1 MNSFKVFALSLILL
15 LMFVN
20 SILLSQPDI
29 RKKGT
34 KEEKK
39 NNTPQV
45 EQPIKTEKNFY
56 QVSGKVL
63 DENKEPMS
71 GVYVM
76 IEGTLNG
83 TITNNEGIFTLT
95 LTENKP
101 IKIRLSYIG
110 YATQFVEVNPEQNKE
125 LNITMKEEILQA
137 NEVVISASRIQE
149 RIIESPVSIEKMD
162 LVTIRETPSTN
173 VYEGLVMLKGID
185 QLGNS
190 MLFKTINTRG
200 FNSATNPRF
209 VQMLDGM
216 DMQAPGLNFGIG
228 VLNGASDLDI
238 ESVELIPGVA
248 SALYGPNAFSGLL
261 NVRTKNPWQFQ
272 GASASLKLG
281 ANHIDKYDPKTSPF
295 IDFNARYA
303 KAFNEKWAFKV
314 NLGYIKANDWHATD
328 YRDMA
333 NYAGTINKT
342 LPDNPGYD
350 GLNMYGDEVS
360 AIFDSASTGGL
371 INQPIRIARTGYKE
385 VDIMDYNT
393 FILKSDFSLHY
404 KIQPN
409 LELIGQG
416 RWNTGTTVYQAV
428 NKISINQFLYHLYKL
443 ELKGDNFYVR
453 SFASIEDANKT
464 YDSRFAAINLNRMAK
479 PDEQWFTQYLL
490 VYGNQNSFINFIRN
504 VAGFTDPL
512 PAGNDAAARAF
523 ADGDNTAIIN
533 FVQQN
538 DPTYYT
544 NPQFRSFIDYVFGG
558 KARFQPG
565 TPEFKN
571 AFNSIISKP
580 GFLDGGALFVDKTAM
595 YSTDGQY
602 DFKNLI
608 SFVHLIAGANFRIF
622 DLNSQGTLFS
632 DSAGNPIRVWELG
645 GYFQATK
652 SLWNERLKIIAS
664 ARADKSKN
672 FQVVFSPRIATV
684 YSFGEN
690 KNHNLRASAQTGF
703 RNPSLQSQY
712 IDLNLGFSKYIGG
725 VREAFEPYGVDNN
738 YSRESVDQFLNE
750 YQKLLS
756 QGVDTASAINQAAPL
771 LKKLEMKNV
780 RPELIKTFELGY
792 KGLINQKL
800 YIDAYAYYSLYDYFE
815 GAVDIVGPARKWNE
829 NTKSWEFSELNPQVI
844 ASNSAP
850 KAYYR
855 RYYNASEQ
863 VSAWGASL
871 GINYNFNNQ
880 WSFNGSYTYAE
891 ALFDEKD
898 DNQLIAKFNTPSHK
912 VTAGIA
918 GRNLFKNW
926 GFSIQYRWQ
935 DAFELEESYAEGI
948 VPAFHNVDAQIS
960 YKIPSM
966 KTVLRIGA
974 TNLLNQRRVEML
986 GGGTIGI
993 LPYFQITYDELFR

>member
-1 MNSFKVFALSLILL
+1 MNFLKYFALFIIILVYSFNSLVLA
-15 LMFVN
+15 
-20 SILLSQPDI
+20 QPDI

-34 KEEKK
+34 KEDKK
-39 NNTPQV
+39 NSNI
-45 EQPIKTEKNFY
+45 EQQPTKTEKNFY
-56 QVSGKVL
+56 QISGKVL
-63 DENKEPMS
+63 DENKEPMA
-71 GVYVM
+71 GVYVL

-83 TITNNEGIFTLT
+83 TITNNEGIFTLN

-110 YATQFVEVNPEQNKE
+110 YATQFIEVNPEINQEISIN
-125 LNITMKEEILQA
+125 MKEEFLQA

-162 LVTIRETPSTN
+162 LVTIKESPSIN
-173 VYEGLVMLKGID
+173 VYEGLTMLKGID
-185 QLGNS
+185 QLGGS

-200 FNSATNPRF
+200 FNSSTNPRF

-261 NVRTKNPWQFQ
+261 NVRTKNPWQYQ

-281 ANHIDKYDPKTSPF
+281 ANHIDKYDPQTSPF

-303 KAFNEKWAFKV
+303 KALNEKFAFKV
-314 NLGYIKANDWHATD
+314 NLGYLKANDWHATD
-328 YRDMA
+328 YRDVA
-333 NYAGTINKT
+333 NYAGTINQT
-342 LPDNPGYD
+342 LNDKPGFD

-360 AIFDSASTGGL
+360 SVFDATSTGGL
-371 INQPIRIARTGYKE
+371 VSQPIRIARTGYKE
-385 VDIMDYNT
+385 VDLMDYNT
-393 FILKSDFSLHY
+393 FNLKSDFSLHY

-409 LELIGQG
+409 LELIGMG
-416 RWNTGTTVYQAV
+416 RWNSGTTAYQAV
-428 NKISINQFLYHLYKL
+428 NKISINQFFFQLYKL

-453 SFASIEDANKT
+453 SFVSLEDANKT
-464 YDSRFAAINLNRMAK
+464 YDSRFTAINLNRMAK

-490 VYGNQNSFINFIRN
+490 VYGNNNFLINAIRGF
-504 VAGFTDPL
+504 AGLDPI

-523 ADGDNTAIIN
+523 ADGDNTNVIRILEENQDPFYLAN
-533 FVQQN
+533 KPFVN
-538 DPTYYT
+538 Y
-544 NPQFRSFIDYVFGG
+544 IFGG

-565 TPEFKN
+565 TPEFQN
-571 AFNSIISKP
+571 AFKSITSKP
-580 GFLDGGALFVDKTAM
+580 GFLEGGSLFVDKTAL

-608 SFVHLIAGANFRIF
+608 PFLHLIAGGNVRVF

-632 DSAGNPIRVWELG
+632 DTVGNPIKVWEVG
-645 GYFQATK
+645 AYFQATK
-652 SLWNERLKIIAS
+652 SLLNDRLKIIAS

-672 FQVVFSPRIATV
+672 FQVVFSPRLATV

-690 KNHNLRASAQTGF
+690 KNHNLRISAQTGF

-712 IDLNLGFSKYIGG
+712 IDLNLGFAKYIGG
-725 VREAFEPYGVDNN
+725 IRKAFEPYGIDNN
-738 YSRESVDQFLNE
+738 YSKASVNEFLTE

-756 QGVDTASAINQAAPL
+756 QGLDTTSAINQATPL

-792 KGLINQKL
+792 KGLIHQKL
-800 YIDAYAYYSLYDYFE
+800 YMDAYAYYSLYDYFE
-815 GAVDIVGPARKWNE
+815 GAVDIVAPARKWNE
-829 NTKSWEFSELNPQVI
+829 QTKSWEFSELNPQVI
-844 ASNSAP
+844 ANNSAP

-863 VSAWGASL
+863 VSAWGASI
-871 GINYNFNNQ
+871 GASYNLNSK
-880 WSFNGSYTYAE
+880 WSFNGSYTYTD
-891 ALFDEKD
+891 ALFDEND
-898 DNQLIAKFNTPSHK
+898 DNELIAKFNTPPHK
-912 VTAGIA
+912 VTAGIS
-918 GRNLFKNW
+918 GRNLYKNW

-935 DAFELEESYAEGI
+935 DAFELEESYAQGI
-948 VPAFHNVDAQIS
+948 VPAFHNLDAQVS

-966 KTVLRIGA
+966 KTTLRLGA
-974 TNLLNQRRVEML
+974 TNALNLRRVEML
-986 GGGTIGI
+986 GGGTIGV
-993 LPYFQITYDELFR
+993 LPYFQIIYDELFR